1 MDQTMEEIL
10 MSRDT
15 VIFLLQHLGF
25 VLNLEKSLLNTVW
38 DIKLLGLTINSLMMC
53 LFLPQEKE
61 LKIPSQCQD
70 IHARRQRL
78 TKLLGLL
85 ASTIQVVL
93 AVPMMNFQYP
103 PQQEIKALRAVF
115 LNRNFKEELQ
125 RWIQWA
131 LPNSASKFFYNKDG
145 CTQERLGSSLSWN
158 CNRRGIEFAGK
169 TTSYKCIGNEGSK
182 TSVANISQAV
192 SDESCSFPDRQ
203 DNSLVLSCEDRGW
216 GGGGVGVWGQKQVF
230 NRISK
235 KKLEVFPTPWDH
247 NYRRISSKLHERGGR
262 LAVKKLRRPF
272 EVEIPSTNISENL
285 PDQRKTRN

>member
-25 VLNLEKSLLNTVW
+25 DLNLEKSLLNTVW

-93 AVPMMNFQYP
+93 AVPIMNFQYP
-103 PQQEIKALRAVF
+103 PKQQIKALRATQCYQAAVF
-115 LNRNFKEELQ
+115 LNRNFREELQ

-192 SDESCSFPDRQ
+192 SDESYSFPDRQ
-203 DNSLVLSCEDRGW
+203 DNSLVLSCEDRRW

-235 KKLEVFPTPWDH
+235 KKIGS
-247 NYRRISSKLHERGGR
+247 ISYTMGSQLPE
-262 LAVKKLRRPF
+262 
-272 EVEIPSTNISENL
+272 NIFQA
-285 PDQRKTRN
+285 P